1 MTTTRDIRLD
11 SLRGILLVIM
21 TFNHL
26 NGGISELTKEPFGFV
41 SAAEGFVL
49 LSAYTSAATWKKGA
63 VPLREMLGTG
73 LRRAW
78 RIYKYHAGLLLA
90 LAAVALAVPACR
102 SYWRDYFYTGDSSLA
117 HTVEAGLLLAHQ
129 PTYFDILPMYVLFSL
144 LTPFLLW
151 VLRSGHG
158 AALLLASGGLWLF
171 GQAVHP
177 VPDLAPALGWPT
189 KAGLFNLLSWQGL
202 WVVGLMIGF
211 AHAHLGNNPV
221 LRRASAIGTAGAVVL
236 LCFLLRHDLLSVPAA
251 LQVYFEKSDL
261 GVLRVLNV
269 AAQLVLAL
277 YGLTLLRRE
286 TGLPFFRFIG
296 RYSLQVFTYHVF
308 VVYALLP
315 FGWRISALGALPEAA
330 LHVLIVASLALPALL
345 YRRYRQRA
353 GSPRIVPAPVLP
365 R

>member
-1 MTTTRDIRLD
+1 MTTRDIRLD

-26 NGGISELTKEPFGFV
+26 SGGISELTSEPFGFV

-49 LSAYTSAATWKKGA
+49 LSAYTSAVTSRKGA
-63 VPLREMLGTG
+63 VPLQAMVGTG

-78 RIYKYHAGLLLA
+78 RIYKYHAALLLM
-90 LAAVALAVPACR
+90 LAALVLAVPAYGE
-102 SYWRDYFYTGDSSLA
+102 YWRGHFYTSDGSLL
-117 HTVEAGLLLAHQ
+117 HSVEAGLLLAHQ

-144 LTPFLLW
+144 LTPFLLR
-151 VLRSGHG
+151 VLRSGHL

-171 GQAVHP
+171 GQTVHP
-177 VPDLAPALGWPT
+177 VPDLESTVGWQA

-202 WVVGLMIGF
+202 WVVGLTIGF

-221 LRRASAIGTAGAVVL
+221 LRRTGAVAAAGVIVL
-236 LCFLLRHDLLSVPAA
+236 LCFLLRHDLLPVSETLLVHFDKP
-251 LQVYFEKSDL
+251 EL
-261 GVLRVLNV
+261 GILRVLNI

-277 YGLTLLRRE
+277 YSLALLRRDAE
-286 TGLPFFRFIG
+286 LPFFHFIG

-315 FGWRISALGALPEAA
+315 FGWRVTALGLVPEAVF
-330 LHVLIVASLALPALL
+330 HVLIVASLALPALL
-345 YRRYRQRA
+345 YRRYRA
-353 GSPRIVPAPVLP
+353 IVRTPPVLAKAALP